1 MLQRDFFFSAEV
13 HVIMVCAL
21 KASFAGYKV
30 LGSHFAEY
38 FQYYFL
44 FIAVQWF
51 HQTVCGVY
59 SESVFSCANVVS
71 TQSFFRNI
79 MLPSVTCSDVPS
91 LSLLLRIDHLLNHFY
106 LFTCLGFCHYLFP
119 LNVSSRLVFTYK

>member
-1 MLQRDFFFSAEV
+1 MLQRDFFSAEV
-13 HVIMVCAL
+13 RVIMVCTL
-21 KASFAGYKV
+21 KASFSGYKV

-51 HQTVCGVY
+51 HQTVFGVY

-71 TQSFFRNI
+71 TQSFCWNTV
-79 MLPSVTCSDVPS
+79 LPSVTCSNLSSCSDVQS
-91 LSLLLRIDHLLNHFY
+91 LSLLLRIDQSLKSFLSFHLF
-106 LFTCLGFCHYLFP
+106 GFLSLSMVFI
-119 LNVSSRLVFTYK
+119 SS